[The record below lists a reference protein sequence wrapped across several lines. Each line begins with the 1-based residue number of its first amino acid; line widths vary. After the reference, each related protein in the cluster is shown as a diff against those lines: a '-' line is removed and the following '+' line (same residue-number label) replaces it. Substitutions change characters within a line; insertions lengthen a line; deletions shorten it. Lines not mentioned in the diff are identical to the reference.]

1 MNALWPSSSAVGIVD
16 AATVRLLTFRPFEAP
31 HLPPMPPSL
40 GERA

>member
-1 MNALWPSSSAVGIVD
+1 MNTLWPSSSAVEVVD
-16 AATVRLLTFRPFEAP
+16 AVTVRLLTFCPFEAP